1 MKPGALAPASPAA
14 MRKLYDQDFLQWT
27 IRNAEL
33 LRSGRLSEADIEH
46 IAEEIEDLGK
56 NQQRELGSRLRV
68 LITHLLKLRV
78 EPASR
83 GVQGWKA
90 TVRVQRSELRRLLRQ
105 APSLASEIPVEVGEV
120 YSDAVA
126 RAAAG
131 TRRPDSSFPESCP
144 FTPDQILDVEFF
156 AE

>member
-1 MKPGALAPASPAA
+1 MKPGVLAPAGSEA
-14 MRKLYDQDFLQWT
+14 RCKLYDQDFLQWT

-46 IAEEIEDLGK
+46 IAEEIEDMGK
-56 NQQRELGSRLRV
+56 SQQRELGSRLRV
-68 LITHLLKLRV
+68 LITHLLKLLV
-78 EPASR
+78 EPGSR
-83 GVQGWKA
+83 VQGWKA

-105 APSLASEIPVEVGEV
+105 APSLASEIPAEVGEV

-131 TRRPDSSFPESCP
+131 IRRPDSSFPESCP

-156 AE
+156 AQ